1 MPENGD
7 QIWKKAIHTLFRSM
21 VEFHLPE
28 FYRDIDW
35 SFPYV
40 FLEQELEN
48 LFSPEQENKG
58 FVDVLAQVTMRDASQ
73 RHILLHVEVQGY
85 GSGENAVKD
94 FEERMF
100 LYYYRIRDKW
110 RKDVVAL
117 AILTDAN
124 TKYRPDRYEASGY
137 GTSLVYTFS
146 VCKIIDYDE
155 NYLESHSNP
164 FATLMLAA
172 KRALKVERSDDE
184 VKKLFKVGFIRLSLR
199 KGYSPEEIEALF
211 YFVDWVVTL
220 SDRNVESEY
229 MEEIRTIAAKEGVK
243 MPYVTT
249 IERVARIEEARK
261 TARKM
266 ARKMLQAGEPVEKVL
281 VYTELSP
288 EEIAEIRE
296 ECR

>member
-28 FYRDIDW
+28 LSGDIDW

-58 FVDVLAQVTMRDASQ
+58 FVDVLAQVTMRDGSQ

-85 GSGENAVKD
+85 GSGENAVKA

-110 RKDVVAL
+110 KKDVVAL

-124 TKYRPDRYEASGY
+124 TKYRPDRYEVSGY
-137 GTSLVYTFS
+137 GTSLVYTFN

-155 NYLESHSNP
+155 KYLESHSNP

-172 KRALKVERSDDE
+172 KRALKVERSDDG
-184 VKKLFKVGFIRLSLR
+184 VKKLFKVGLIRLALR
-199 KGYSPEEIEALF
+199 KGYTPEEIEALF
-211 YFVDWVVTL
+211 YFIDWVVAI
-220 SDRNVESEY
+220 SNRNVESEY
-229 MEEIRTIAAKEGVK
+229 MEEIRAIAAKEGVK

-261 TARKM
+261 M
-266 ARKMLQAGEPVEKVL
+266 ARKMLQAGEPVEKVI